1 MPQGGASRRPTLT
14 VPTKAKHVKP
24 NQKQPKKYKK
34 HRDPVKAFLI
44 KKAEACAMERALK
57 DPMKGN
63 IRTFKPTEEK
73 AKLAQVRTKEG
84 IKKAAEK
91 RNNQ

>member
-1 MPQGGASRRPTLT
+1 MPQGGNSRRPSIT

-24 NQKQPKKYKK
+24 NQQQQHKKYKK
-34 HRDPVKAFLI
+34 HRDPVKAALI

-63 IRTFKPTEEK
+63 IRTFKPSEEK
-73 AKLAQVRTKEG
+73 AKLAQVSTKDV
-84 IKKAAEK
+84 IKQASQKK
-91 RNNQ
+91 